1 MKITKIS
8 FGQGKIRIT
17 YLKGENDEEEN
28 MVASKE
34 MPTPD
39 FDKALDSIVAIFA
52 EHYVLPEA
60 LNDKLT
66 LKDIKFKYNGV
77 NVDKLPFAFR
87 MFANLIYTPSIN
99 ATAIVKG
106 ECIEVPSGPITPGSA
121 FEEWFKVG
129 DNVQVQAMKYI
140 NGERA
145 QTKLDY
151 EEEDEVE

>member
-34 MPTPD
+34 PPPPD

-60 LNDKLT
+60 LNDKLK

-77 NVDKLPFAFR
+77 NEDKLSFAFR

-106 ECIEVPSGPITPGSA
+106 KCIEVPSGPITPGSA

>member
-1 MKITKIS
+1 MKIIKIS
-8 FGQGKIRIT
+8 FGRGKIRII

-28 MVASKE
+28 MIASKE

-39 FDKALDSIVAIFA
+39 FDNALNSVLGIFA
-52 EHYVLPEA
+52 KHYVLPDTLA
-60 LNDKLT
+60 DKLT

-77 NVDKLPFAFR
+77 NEDKLPFAFR

-121 FEEWFKVG
+121 FEEWFKAG
-129 DNVQVQAMKYI
+129 NGVQAQAMKYI

-145 QTKLDY
+145 QTKLDCCPAH
-151 EEEDEVE
+151 